1 MLHQPYST
9 MPGAYQLE
17 KYLFTDADF
26 DTMNWHDCH
35 VHSFCFNDDDELLLD
50 IDYMFEWVQPKKGSK
65 YYKFWIAP
73 CTLIFENVQ
82 QVEFE
87 LDGGQPIID
96 FIQRENPQ
104 ATIAAEYL
112 GREFEYD
119 WDMVMVN
126 GEMTFKSAGFKQ
138 YVRQAPILIREQKIG
153 LKTRGGI
160 CFDRLSIPEMNQEPG
175 IKS

>member
-1 MLHQPYST
+1 
-9 MPGAYQLE
+9 MPVAYPLE

-26 DTMNWHDCH
+26 DNMNWHDCPI
-35 VHSFCFNDDDELLLD
+35 HSFCFNDDYELSLD
-50 IDYMFEWVQPKKGSK
+50 IDYIFEWVQPKKGSK
-65 YYKFWIAP
+65 YYKFWITP
-73 CTLIFENVQ
+73 CTLVFENVR
-82 QVEFE
+82 QVEIE
-87 LDGGQPIID
+87 LEGQQPIID

-119 WDMVMVN
+119 WDMVMIN

-138 YVRQAPILIREQKIG
+138 YVRQPPILIREQK
-153 LKTRGGI
+153 LELEVRGGI
-160 CFDRLSIPEMNQEPG
+160 SFDRISFLEKNQEPG

>member
-1 MLHQPYST
+1 

-35 VHSFCFNDDDELLLD
+35 IHAFSFNDDYELLVD
-50 IDYMFEWVQPKKGSK
+50 IDYMFEWVKPKKGSR

-73 CTLIFENVQ
+73 CTLIFENVH

-87 LDGGQPIID
+87 LEGQQPIID
-96 FIQRENPQ
+96 YIERTNPQ
-104 ATIAAEYL
+104 ATVAAEYL
-112 GREFEYD
+112 GKEFEYD
-119 WDMVMVN
+119 WDMVMIN

-138 YVRQAPILIREQKIG
+138 YVRQAPILIRGQKLG
-153 LKTRGGI
+153 LKTRGRI
-160 CFDRLSIPEMNQEPG
+160 CFDRLSFLEKNQESRA
-175 IKS
+175 KNQD